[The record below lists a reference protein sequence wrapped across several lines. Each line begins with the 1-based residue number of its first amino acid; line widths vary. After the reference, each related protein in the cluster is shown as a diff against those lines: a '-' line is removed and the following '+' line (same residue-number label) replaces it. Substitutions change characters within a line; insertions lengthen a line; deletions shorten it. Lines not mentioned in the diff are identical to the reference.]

1 MLNKTFIL
9 LGEGENYKYLRKSW
23 IAKKS
28 IKFNLYKK
36 LLI

>member
-23 IAKKS
+23 IAKKVSNLS
-28 IKFNLYKK
+28 I
-36 LLI
+36 